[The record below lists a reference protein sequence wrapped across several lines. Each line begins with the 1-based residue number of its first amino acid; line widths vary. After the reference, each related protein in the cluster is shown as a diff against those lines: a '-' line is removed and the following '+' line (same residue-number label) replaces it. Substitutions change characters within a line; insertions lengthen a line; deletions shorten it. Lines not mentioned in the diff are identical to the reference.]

1 MNIKLLATRSRM
13 NCVVE
18 RRRTEEVVDAP
29 ARNVQLPFGM
39 NVSTDPKKQKITGE
53 RIAIFC
59 DNGNEKCV
67 RYLKNVPNLS
77 KPPLPFPGRKHRL
90 RVSLEWWPCM
100 STPSLSSS
108 VPSTP

>member
-1 MNIKLLATRSRM
+1 M

-29 ARNVQLPFGM
+29 AKTVQLPFGM

-59 DNGNEKCV
+59 DNGKDEK
-67 RYLKNVPNLS
+67 
-77 KPPLPFPGRKHRL
+77 
-90 RVSLEWWPCM
+90 
-100 STPSLSSS
+100 
-108 VPSTP
+108 